1 MSNLISVDKLEMGMI
16 LEKDVINTNTG
27 TTLIG
32 SNRAITKTLIEN
44 MLKNGIREVFIKDEE
59 VPIEKYNEPLIEKYA
74 KVEEKLN
81 HLFIK
86 VKNGKKIAASGIV
99 NDMKEFIDEVKE
111 ERDILTQMRLLKKK
125 DDYTFNH
132 SLGVSTLAISLGKW
146 LNYSSEEIE
155 ELAIAGLFH
164 DIGKLKI
171 SDDIINKPGNLTEE
185 EFDIIKKHPFYSYQ
199 MLAETEK
206 FNDDILLGVLQHHE
220 KFNGTGYP
228 NKVTGERIHKYAKVI
243 AICDIYHALTSR
255 RVYRDREN
263 PLIVAEYLR
272 KESFTNLDPHIVQ
285 VFLKN
290 ISKFYVGNKVVLS
303 NGEIGV
309 IVYIHPQDTTKPIVK
324 IGDAF
329 IDFLTTKDIEIV
341 DIII

>member
-1 MSNLISVDKLEMGMI
+1 MSNLLNVNELEMGMI
-16 LEKDVINTNTG
+16 LEKDVLDPKTG
-27 TTLIG
+27 ATLIG
-32 SNRAITKTLIEN
+32 NNRAITKNLIQSLVN
-44 MLKNGIREVFIKDEE
+44 NGIIEVDIKDEE
-59 VPIEKYNEPLIEKYA
+59 IPIEKYNEPLIEKYS
-74 KVEEKLN
+74 KVEEKLS
-81 HLFIK
+81 HLFVK
-86 VKNGKKIAASGIV
+86 VKDGKKIAAAGIL
-99 NDMKEFIDEVKE
+99 NDMKEFIDEVKL

-146 LNYSSEEIE
+146 LKYSSEEIE

-171 SDDIINKPGNLTEE
+171 SDDIINKPSNLTEE
-185 EFDIIKKHPFYSYQ
+185 EFNIIKKHPFYSYQ
-199 MLAETEK
+199 MLAETGK
-206 FNDDILLGVLQHHE
+206 FSDDVLLGVLQHHE
-220 KFNGTGYP
+220 KMNGTGYP
-228 NKVTGERIHKYAKVI
+228 NKVTGDRIHRYARII

-263 PLIVAEYLR
+263 PLIVADYLR
-272 KESFTNLDPHIVQ
+272 EESFTDLDPHMVQ

-303 NGEIGV
+303 NGEIGI
-309 IVYIHPQDTTKPIVK
+309 IVYIHPQDTTKPIVRVA
-324 IGDAF
+324 DRF
-329 IDFLTTKDIEIV
+329 IDFLNKKDVDVV